1 MGICGEREFELL
13 NKIGFVRYG
22 GSKEELKAA
31 NMLLDELNTLGIK
44 GELEPFK
51 VTYYD
56 VKKVK
61 FEVLEPFYQKFTVR
75 GYGLSGNTPAE
86 GMTAEFEYVEQAE
99 KVNLLNVKGKIVMV
113 NDRITANMYKNIVE
127 SGAAG
132 FVTLSGSA
140 VDDVELTDI
149 EMRTL
154 EEEHLEYG
162 KIPGI
167 TMRVRDAMEMVKAG
181 ACKVRMTLEQEEGET
196 DSHNVLAEIEGTEYP
211 DEVVAFAAH
220 YDSTPFSNGVYDNG
234 GGTVIIM
241 EMLRHYLENPPKRT
255 VRFIWFGSEERGL
268 LGSKYF
274 VANHEKDLK
283 KMVLLINVDMAGPI
297 IGSDR
302 AYVTA
307 DMSLKHMVDYLASE
321 VGHPII
327 SEQDVY
333 SSDSTPFAEKGV
345 PAISFARFGAAGSAP
360 GHNRY
365 DLIEHLSAES
375 LQHTSDFIRVFSDR
389 IINSV
394 VFPVPREIPE
404 NMVTAVDKY
413 MHRNRSEKK

>member
-1 MGICGEREFELL
+1 MGVCGKREFELL

-22 GSKEELKAA
+22 GSEEELKAA
-31 NMLLDELNTLGIK
+31 NMLLDELNTLGVK

-61 FEVLEPFYQKFTVR
+61 FEVLEPFCQECTVR

-86 GMTAEFEYVEQAE
+86 GLTAEFEYVEQAE
-99 KVNLLNVKGKIVMV
+99 KVNLLNAKGKIVMV
-113 NDRITANMYKNIVE
+113 NGNVTTTMYKNIVE
-127 SGAAG
+127 AGAVG
-132 FVTLSGSA
+132 FVSFSGTA
-140 VDDVELTDI
+140 IDDVELTDI

-154 EEEHLEYG
+154 KEDYLKYG

-196 DSHNVLAEIEGTEYP
+196 DSHNVLAQIEGTEYP
-211 DEVVAFAAH
+211 DEVVTFVAH

-255 VRFIWFGSEERGL
+255 VRFVWFGSEERGL

-274 VANHEKDLK
+274 VANHEEDLK

-327 SEQDVY
+327 SVQDVY

-375 LQHTSDFIRVFSDR
+375 LQHTSDFIEVFSDR

-394 VFPVPREIPE
+394 VFPVPQEIPE
-404 NMVTAVDKY
+404 NMVKAVDKY
-413 MHRNRSEKK
+413 MHRNQPKK

>member
-1 MGICGEREFELL
+1 MGVCGKREFELL

-22 GSKEELKAA
+22 GSEEELKAA
-31 NMLLDELNTLGIK
+31 NMLLDELNTLGVK

-61 FEVLEPFYQKFTVR
+61 FEVLEPFCQEYTVR

-86 GMTAEFEYVEQAE
+86 GLTAEFEYVEQAE
-99 KVNLLNVKGKIVMV
+99 KVNLLNAKGKIVMV
-113 NDRITANMYKNIVE
+113 NGNVTTTMYKNIVE
-127 SGAAG
+127 AGAVG
-132 FVTLSGSA
+132 FVSFSGTA
-140 VDDVELTDI
+140 IDDVELTDI

-154 EEEHLEYG
+154 KEDYLKYG

-196 DSHNVLAEIEGTEYP
+196 DSHNVLAQIEGTEYP
-211 DEVVAFAAH
+211 DEVVTFVAH

-255 VRFIWFGSEERGL
+255 VRFVWFGSEERGL

-274 VANHEKDLK
+274 VANHEEDLK

-327 SEQDVY
+327 SVQDVY

-375 LQHTSDFIRVFSDR
+375 LQHTSDFIEVFSDR

-394 VFPVPREIPE
+394 VFPVPQEIPE
-404 NMVTAVDKY
+404 NMVKAVDKY
-413 MHRNRSEKK
+413 MHRNQPKK

>member
-1 MGICGEREFELL
+1 MGVCGKREFELL

-22 GSKEELKAA
+22 GSEEELKAA
-31 NMLLDELNTLGIK
+31 NMLLDELNTLGVK

-61 FEVLEPFYQKFTVR
+61 FEVLEPFCQEYTVR

-86 GMTAEFEYVEQAE
+86 GLTAEFEYVEQAE
-99 KVNLLNVKGKIVMV
+99 KVNLLNAKGKIVMV
-113 NDRITANMYKNIVE
+113 NGNVTTTMYKNIVE
-127 SGAAG
+127 AGAVG
-132 FVTLSGSA
+132 FVSFSGTA
-140 VDDVELTDI
+140 IDDVELTDI

-154 EEEHLEYG
+154 KEDYLKYG

-196 DSHNVLAEIEGTEYP
+196 DSHNVLAQIEGTEYP
-211 DEVVAFAAH
+211 DEVVTFVAH

-255 VRFIWFGSEERGL
+255 VRFVWFGSEERGL

-274 VANHEKDLK
+274 VANHEEDLK

-297 IGSDR
+297 IGSDC

-327 SEQDVY
+327 SVQDVY

-375 LQHTSDFIRVFSDR
+375 LQHTSDFIEVFSDR

-394 VFPVPREIPE
+394 VFPVPQEIPE
-404 NMVTAVDKY
+404 NMVKAVDKY
-413 MHRNRSEKK
+413 MHRNQPKK